1 MKEAKFNCK
10 MEEVPAI
17 AGFVK
22 ESLIRD
28 LVLFRE
34 YSPEFSEEF
43 ITQLST
49 KRNYCMELESSGIT
63 TKLLKALTTQL
74 LDKEKGLRPQ
84 LNKLEGYLN
93 LAGSAMDIPAESFG
107 IKAVRDAISKGNDE
121 GVIASMQTILKNVN
135 RNKTILLAKGLKQ
148 EFIDS
153 LSAAVTEIDQLNT
166 QQNSMINER
175 NNATASNIKDYNELW
190 DMLSTVFTT
199 ARSLFRGVDDLK
211 LKEYTV
217 TELLKRVNA
226 EGSHSKDDTG
236 AAAQ

>member
-28 LVLFRE
+28 LVLFQD
-34 YSPEFSEEF
+34 YSPEFSQEF
-43 ITQLST
+43 VTRFST
-49 KRNYCMELESSGIT
+49 KRSYCLELESSGIT
-63 TKLLKALTTQL
+63 TKRLKALTSQL
-74 LDKEKGLRPQ
+74 VEKEKALRPL

-93 LAGSAMDIPAESFG
+93 LAGSALDIPAESFG
-107 IKAVRDAISKGNDE
+107 IKAVRDTISKGNDE
-121 GVIASMQTILKNVN
+121 GVIASMQTVLKNIN
-135 RNKTILLAKGLKQ
+135 RNNIVLLTKGLKQ

-153 LSAAVTEIDQLNT
+153 LSSAVAEIDQLNT
-166 QQNSMINER
+166 QQNSLINER
-175 NNATASNIKDYNELW
+175 NNTTASNIGEYNELW
-190 DMLSTVFTT
+190 DMLSTVVTT

-226 EGSHSKDDTG
+226 EGGHSKDSLG
-236 AAAQ
+236 AAVQ